1 MNPLLQEVLVAVLV
15 AACALFSAW
24 RLMSL
29 RLRLRCVD
37 ALATLPGAGRAR
49 FLVSLRERTLAQL
62 GAGCAGCGGAAGQA
76 AKSREITPS
85 AAARNQTPGALRR

>member
-37 ALATLPGAGRAR
+37 ALSTLPGAGRAR
-49 FLVSLRERTLAQL
+49 LLVSLRARTLAQL
-62 GAGCAGCGGAAGQA
+62 GAGCAGCGGAAGHA
-76 AKSREITPS
+76 AKSRAP
-85 AAARNQTPGALRR
+85 

>member
-15 AACALFSAW
+15 GACALFSAW

-29 RLRLRCVD
+29 RLRLRCID
-37 ALATLPGAGRAR
+37 ALGTLPGAGRAR

-62 GAGCAGCGGAAGQA
+62 GAGCAGCGGAGQA
-76 AKSREITPS
+76 AKSREITPG

>member
-29 RLRLRCVD
+29 RSRLLCVD
-37 ALATLPGAGRAR
+37 ALGTLSGAGRAR

-76 AKSREITPS
+76 AKSREITPG